1 MSSPQSTSLF
11 PPAPLNT
18 RMTTSLDMALS
29 SETEYKLKN
38 LLVAL
43 GDGERYAESLRQR
56 LCLIRDFAP
65 RSAFDRIDRDGS
77 GSINS
82 SELLAYLRDQRNFS
96 ATESETYQLVK
107 YFDNDNGGSLSF
119 QE

>member
-1 MSSPQSTSLF
+1 MSSPKSTSLF

-18 RMTTSLDMALS
+18 KMTTSLDMALS

-82 SELLAYLRDQRNFS
+82 TELLAYLRDQRNFS